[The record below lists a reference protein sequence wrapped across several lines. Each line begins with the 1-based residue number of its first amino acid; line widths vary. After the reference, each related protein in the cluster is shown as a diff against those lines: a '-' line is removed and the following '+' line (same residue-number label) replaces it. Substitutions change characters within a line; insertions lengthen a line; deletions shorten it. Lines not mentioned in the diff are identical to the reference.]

1 MADVYTYLVPL
12 PSGVREMVTPCADGD
27 YTVYINDGISSDE
40 RMAAYDHAMKHI
52 NGEDFEKCD
61 VQDIESDAHG

>member
-12 PSGVREMVTPCADGD
+12 PSGVKEMVTPCADGN

-40 RMAAYDHAMKHI
+40 RLAAYDHAMKHI
-52 NGEDFEKCD
+52 NGEDFEKID
-61 VQDIESDAHG
+61 VQAIESESHG

>member
-52 NGEDFEKCD
+52 NGEDCEKCD